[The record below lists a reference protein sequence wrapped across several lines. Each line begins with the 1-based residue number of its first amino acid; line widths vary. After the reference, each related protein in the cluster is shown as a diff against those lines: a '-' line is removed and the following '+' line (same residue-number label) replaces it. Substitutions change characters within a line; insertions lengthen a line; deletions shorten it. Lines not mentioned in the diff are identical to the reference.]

1 MMELDELRRI
11 SAKEELSLNFVAKD
25 ERISR
30 ALLALQGFEDII
42 LKGGTAINRVYIK
55 NKRFSED
62 IDFDLVFKGTVK
74 EALPVTKQII
84 AKLIGFNIERP
95 RIMKGTIRYDL
106 FYTNPL
112 NHKDRI
118 RVEFKIIKKA
128 SGAYSKKAVGF
139 GFVPFEPALM
149 NVYEIEEIL
158 RQKIDCIMN
167 RMEGKDFL
175 DVYYLIELPHKHIEA
190 IAQQKEEIIK
200 RITLEEKQIR
210 AVANVIN
217 HYMPRTQRPEW
228 GLFLEELKN
237 KIMDY

>member
-1 MMELDELRRI
+1 MELDELRRI
-11 SAKEELSLNFVAKD
+11 SAKEELSLNFIAKD
-25 ERISR
+25 EMISK
-30 ALLALQGFEDII
+30 ALFGLQGFDNLI

-62 IDFDLVFKGTVK
+62 IDFDLVFSGNVK
-74 EALPVTKQII
+74 EALPITKQII
-84 AKLIGFNIERP
+84 SKLAGFNIERP

-118 RVEFKIIKKA
+118 RVEFKAAKKA

-139 GFVPFEPALM
+139 GFVPSEPALI
-149 NVYEIEEIL
+149 NVYDIEEIL
-158 RQKIDCIMN
+158 RQKAECIMS

-175 DVYYLIELPHKHIEA
+175 DVFYLIELPHRHADA
-190 IAQQKEEIIK
+190 IKQHKEEIIK
-200 RITLEEKQIR
+200 RISLEEKQIR

-217 HYMPRTQRPEW
+217 HYLPRTQRPEW
-228 GLFLEELKN
+228 GLFLEELKG
-237 KIMDY
+237 KIAAY

>member
-1 MMELDELRRI
+1 MELDELRRI
-11 SAKEELSLNFVAKD
+11 SAKEELSLNFAAKD
-25 ERISR
+25 EMISR
-30 ALLALQGFEDII
+30 ALFGLQGFDNLV

-62 IDFDLVFKGTVK
+62 IDFDLVFNGTAK
-74 EALPVTKQII
+74 EALPITKQII
-84 AKLIGFNIERP
+84 AKLNGFNIERP

-118 RVEFKIIKKA
+118 RVEFKIAKKA
-128 SGAYSKKAVGF
+128 SGSFSKKAVGF
-139 GFVPFEPALM
+139 GFVPFEPALL

-158 RQKIDCIMN
+158 RQKVDCIMN

-175 DVYYLIELPHKHIEA
+175 DVYHLIELPHKHIES
-190 IAQQKEEIIK
+190 IKQQKEGIIK
-200 RITLEEKQIR
+200 RITLEEKQIM

-228 GLFLEELKN
+228 GLFLEELKK

>member
-1 MMELDELRRI
+1 MELDELRRI

-25 ERISR
+25 EMISR
-30 ALLALQGFEDII
+30 VLVGLQGFDNLI

-55 NKRFSED
+55 NRRFSED
-62 IDFDLVFKGTVK
+62 IDFDLVFSGTVN
-74 EALPVTKQII
+74 EALPATRQII
-84 AKLIGFNIERP
+84 AKLAGFSIERP

-118 RVEFKIIKKA
+118 RVEFKIAKKA

-139 GFVPFEPALM
+139 GFVPFEPALL
-149 NVYEIEEIL
+149 NVYELEEIL
-158 RQKIDCIMN
+158 TQKIGCIMG

-175 DVYYLIELPHKHIEA
+175 DVFYLIELPHKHIELA
-190 IAQQKEEIIK
+190 KLRKEEIIK
-200 RITLEEKQIR
+200 RITLEENQIR

-217 HYMPRTQRPEW
+217 HYLPRTQRPQW
-228 GLFLEELKN
+228 GLFLEEMKK